1 MALSSCEAEIIA
13 ASEAAK
19 EATYLRRFLSEL
31 GLCSDETTP
40 VSMDNMAGRDLAY
53 NPQHH
58 GRTKHVARRHFFI
71 REKVED
77 FTLCVPFVR
86 TADNL
91 ADFFT
96 KPLGPRTFF
105 PMRDIIMNV

>member
-1 MALSSCEAEIIA
+1 
-13 ASEAAK
+13 
-19 EATYLRRFLSEL
+19 
-31 GLCSDETTP
+31 
-40 VSMDNMAGRDLAY
+40 MDNQAGRDLAY

-58 GRTKHVARRHFFI
+58 LRTKHTERRHFFI

-77 FTLCVPFVR
+77 HTLVVPFVR

-96 KPLGPRTFF
+96 KPLGAKTFF
-105 PMRDIIMNV
+105 PMRDTIMNVRPQ